1 MFCLSR
7 RARRRLLREMADRRF
22 VTTPTSILKRLTGQ
36 ETWPDPVTFTGGI
49 TASGGIVNPVIS
61 NLAIPAATTT
71 LTLAPATHAG
81 KTLLIASTGGLAIT
95 PPAATG
101 TFNVYEFLFT
111 ATITGGSFTFDSKA
125 GNASDVI
132 TGIVDTNKVGTLS
145 QWGTAANSNLI
156 TLNGGT
162 TGGLAGDTLRLV
174 DVGTNLWKV
183 WGVLSQSGTVATPF
197 SNH

>member
-1 MFCLSR
+1 MLTLGFKRGCLPR
-7 RARRRLLREMADRRF
+7 CYF
-22 VTTPTSILKRLTGQ
+22 VTTPTSMLKRLTGQ
-36 ETWPDPVTFTGGI
+36 ETWPDPVTFAGGI
-49 TASGGIVNPVIS
+49 ANSALAT
-61 NLAIPAATTT
+61 LAIPAATTT
-71 LTLAPATHAG
+71 LILTPAAHAG

-95 PPAATG
+95 PPPATG
-101 TFNVYEFLFT
+101 TFNVYRFLV
-111 ATITGGSFTFDSKA
+111 ITTVSGGNFTFDAKA

-156 TLNGGT
+156 TLNGST
-162 TGGLAGDTLRLV
+162 LGGIAGDTFELT

-183 WGVLSQSGTVATPF
+183 WGTLSQSGTAATPF